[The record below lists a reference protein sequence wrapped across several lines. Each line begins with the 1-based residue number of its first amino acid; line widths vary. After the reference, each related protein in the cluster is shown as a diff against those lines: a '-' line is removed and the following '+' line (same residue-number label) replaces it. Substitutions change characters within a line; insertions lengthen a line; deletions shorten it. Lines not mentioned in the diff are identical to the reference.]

1 MPHRPTFETSPKRK
15 SPLRTVS
22 TAPQDVSEKPS
33 SSSCAKSADFA
44 LFSILSFGKSD
55 YGDEVDLH
63 FSDQRFTF
71 PTWWLYLRRKD
82 ESLPSADRAFC
93 KNPAEICVHNVK
105 VTGAGIWATVDIT
118 WNTGTRSQYP
128 ALWLRVLGPTK
139 ALGQGRY

>member
-1 MPHRPTFETSPKRK
+1 MPHRPTSETSPKRK